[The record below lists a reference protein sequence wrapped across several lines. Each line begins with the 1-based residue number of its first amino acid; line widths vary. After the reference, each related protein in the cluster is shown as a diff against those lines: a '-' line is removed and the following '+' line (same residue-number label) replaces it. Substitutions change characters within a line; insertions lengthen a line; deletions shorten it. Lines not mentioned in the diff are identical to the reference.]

1 MQYLNMCVNKY
12 LIMASHDIKIK
23 KSNSITIP
31 LFDLP
36 YSYWGYARPH
46 SLWQM
51 PTLPKLI

>member
-1 MQYLNMCVNKY
+1 
-12 LIMASHDIKIK
+12 MASHDIKIK